1 MKLKL
6 TLTSLALLAAIA
18 LVACGGGN
26 DDNSATA
33 SSTPS
38 TTVSLDN
45 GLLVD
50 QTGKALYTSEQE
62 KTGTIMCTGSC
73 TSIWLPLKAPA
84 AGKPT
89 AGDGVSGKVGTA
101 KRPDGTT
108 QVTLDGRPLYRF
120 AEDTE
125 KGKATGDNVKDSF
138 DGRNFTWHA
147 EGDASASSSGGSGG
161 SSSGGGGGAYSY

>member
-1 MKLKL
+1 MKL
-6 TLTSLALLAAIA
+6 TLTSLALVFAIA
-18 LVACGGGN
+18 LAACGGGN

-38 TTVSLDN
+38 TTVALDN

-50 QTGKALYTSEQE
+50 STGAALYTSEQE
-62 KTGTIMCTGSC
+62 RSGTVMCTGEC
-73 TSIWLPLKAPA
+73 TSIWLPLKAP
-84 AGKPT
+84 GSGQPT
-89 AGDGVSGKVGTA
+89 AGDGVSGKLGTV

-125 KGKATGDNVKDSF
+125 KGKATGDNISDSF
-138 DGRNFTWHA
+138 GGRKFTWHV
-147 EGDASASSSGGSGG
+147 EGDSASSSGGSGG
-161 SSSGGGGGAYSY
+161 GGSGGAGAYSY